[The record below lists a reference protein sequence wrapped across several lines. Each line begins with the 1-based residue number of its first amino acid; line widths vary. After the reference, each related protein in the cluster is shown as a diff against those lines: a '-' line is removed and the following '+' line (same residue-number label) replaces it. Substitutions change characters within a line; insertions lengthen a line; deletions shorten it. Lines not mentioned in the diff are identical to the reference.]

1 MPIIEEE
8 TTTQY
13 VEKEL
18 EEPAE
23 IEQEILEENKTY
35 TPENE
40 IQEEIDGL
48 GGNVT
53 GSVTK
58 KTDYVIAG
66 EKAGSKL
73 TKANELGIKVLTEE
87 EYNNML

>member
-1 MPIIEEE
+1 
-8 TTTQY
+8 
-13 VEKEL
+13 
-18 EEPAE
+18 
-23 IEQEILEENKTY
+23 
-35 TPENE
+35 
-40 IQEEIDGL
+40 L

-73 TKANELGIKVLTEE
+73 TKATELGIRVLTEE